1 MAAKTPEIA
10 MLAEAARIVARA
22 RDVDSTLLAVL
33 ALLRSTYGF
42 DHAGVRLLDARGLL
56 PIRVRIGLDIDYAD
70 QTSMVPT
77 RETMYGRAFLDGE
90 PVVVPD
96 ASDHPAS
103 THFEFLNSLIKVKA
117 LIHMPM
123 VADGKPVGVLMAYS
137 SAGPFDFTAD
147 VVEAFWT
154 LATLLAAVVTSTNL
168 HGQVA
173 SLSAA
178 VDEKVRKRTAQ
189 LEAANERLT
198 ELDRLKSEFLSDV
211 SHELRTPLTSIQ
223 SFSEIL
229 MNYELPDT
237 EKRKSFAKVVFEE
250 SQRLTRMID
259 DLLDLSRIEAG
270 RLEIELEPVGLEA
283 VVRKAVESTAPLFDR
298 NKVTVTANVEPDLS
312 PVRANRDRLLQ
323 VFTNLLGN
331 AAKFAPYQSSVRIKA
346 RRRGR
351 FAMVSVADEGQGIDP
366 AQFREVFDRYRQ
378 IRDPGQRSSVGTGL
392 GLAISRELVE
402 SFGGYIWVESFK
414 RRGATFYF
422 TLPFA

>member
-1 MAAKTPEIA
+1 MAVSSPEIA
-10 MLAEAARIVARA
+10 MLAEGAGLVADGREIEA
-22 RDVDSTLLAVL
+22 TLNDAL
-33 ALLRSTYGF
+33 ALLCRTYGF
-42 DHAGVRLLDARGLL
+42 NHAGVRLLDARGHL
-56 PIRVRIGLDIDYAD
+56 PIIARIGLDLDYAD
-70 QTSMVPT
+70 RTFMIPT
-77 RETMYGRAFLDGE
+77 RDTMFGRAFLDAE

-96 ASDHPAS
+96 ASSHPAS
-103 THFEFLNSLIKVKA
+103 THFEVLNSIIKVRA

-123 VADGKPVGVLMAYS
+123 VADSRPIGVLMAYS
-137 SAGPFDFTAD
+137 SEGPFDFTKETVDAIC
-147 VVEAFWT
+147 A
-154 LATLLAAVVTSTNL
+154 LATMLASAVTIANL
-168 HGQVA
+168 QGQVA
-173 SLSAA
+173 ALNVA
-178 VDEKVRKRTAQ
+178 VEEKVRKRTAQ

-198 ELDRLKSEFLSDV
+198 ELDRLKSEFLSHV

-229 MNYELPDT
+229 MNYDLPDV
-237 EKRKSFAKVVFEE
+237 EKRKSFAKVVFDE

-270 RLEIELEPVGLEA
+270 KLEIELEPVDLEA
-283 VVRKAVESTAPLFDR
+283 VVGKALESTAPLFAR
-298 NKVTVTANVEPDLS
+298 NQVAVTASVEPHIP

-331 AAKFAPYQSSVRIKA
+331 AAKFAPANSGVTVKA

-351 FAMVSVADEGQGIDP
+351 FAMVSVTDEGQGIDP

-378 IRDPGQRSSVGTGL
+378 IRDPGQKNSLGTGL